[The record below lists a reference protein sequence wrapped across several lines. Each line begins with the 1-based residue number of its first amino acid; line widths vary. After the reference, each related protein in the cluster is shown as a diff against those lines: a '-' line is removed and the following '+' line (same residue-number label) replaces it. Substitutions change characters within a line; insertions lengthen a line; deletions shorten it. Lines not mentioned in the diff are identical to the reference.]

1 MKYFITFVMSLLLLC
16 GVSFSQN
23 LGFHGVAAQAGLVV
37 PSETGY
43 TAGFA
48 LGAKVNM
55 GEIADKLTL
64 MPLVQYHKPGFDVP
78 AGAGDATISIFVIGA
93 DVHYAINEQFYAGGG
108 LNYNSITLEYKVT
121 IPFFGTTTIDGSD
134 SNIGF
139 SALGGYNFD
148 LGGLPSAIEARYN
161 IVSNYNSLVIMLNV
175 FFGTK

>member
-1 MKYFITFVMSLLLLC
+1 MKHFITMVMSVLLLC

-37 PSETGY
+37 PGETGY
-43 TAGFA
+43 TAGFV

-64 MPLVQYHKPGFDVP
+64 MPLIQYHKPGFDVP
-78 AGAGDATISIFVIGA
+78 AGAGDPTVSIFVIGA
-93 DVHYAINEQFYAGGG
+93 DVHYGINDQFYAGGG
-108 LNYNSITLEYKVT
+108 LNYNSVTLEWNV
-121 IPFFGTTTIDGSD
+121 PFFGKIDSGGSE
-134 SNIGF
+134 IGI
-139 SALGGYNFD
+139 SALGGYNLD

-161 IVSNYNSLVIMLNV
+161 IVSNYNSLVITLNV